1 MAKQL
6 HFFRASTALNMS
18 CFTMKESASTITQAV
33 SKKRKTY
40 IRGKVF
46 EFLPGLAIVGRHINN
61 TMGFADFVA
70 KVRQVHTVLYR

>member
-1 MAKQL
+1 
-6 HFFRASTALNMS
+6 MS
-18 CFTMKESASTITQAV
+18 CFTMQESASTNTQAV

-46 EFLPGLAIVGRHINN
+46 EFLPGLAIVGRDINN
-61 TMGFADFVA
+61 TMGFADFVT